1 VSAPSRIVTV
11 PFTLTR
17 AHLDAVERLAARRV
31 AGRGAR
37 VDGWLQCVIQLGLAP
52 LGGVFLY
59 LRLRYRL
66 DLPGT
71 PIAILPPFL
80 IVAGIVAGVILLG
93 SRMAARVPDITLRSR
108 FFRGNG
114 AEMDRDGLTFLGPDS
129 RWQTGWADIGALA
142 RGPSL
147 MVACVGPMYFPIPLS
162 ALGDS
167 AATEAAW
174 QQISAW
180 HDAARAGAAV

>member
-1 VSAPSRIVTV
+1 MPPRIVTA

-17 AHLDAVERLAARRV
+17 AHLDAGERLAAGLI
-31 AGRGAR
+31 ADRGAR
-37 VDGWLQCVIQLGLAP
+37 VDGWLQYVIQLGLAP

-59 LRLRYRL
+59 LLLRYGL

-71 PIAILPPFL
+71 PIAVLPPFL
-80 IVAGIVAGVILLG
+80 IGAGIVAGVILLG
-93 SRMAARVPDITLRSR
+93 SRSAARVPDLSLRSR

-114 AEMDRDGLTFLGPDS
+114 AEMDRVGLTFLGPDS
-129 RWQTGWADIGALA
+129 RWQTGWADIDALA
-142 RGPSL
+142 RGPSV
-147 MVACVGPMYFPIPLS
+147 MVACVGLMYFPIPLS

-167 AATEAAW
+167 AAAEAAW

-180 HDAARAGAAV
+180 HSAARTGATA

>member
-1 VSAPSRIVTV
+1 VPTPPRIVAA

-17 AHLDAVERLAARRV
+17 AHLDAAERLAAGPLADRW
-31 AGRGAR
+31 AR
-37 VDGWLQCVIQLGLAP
+37 VDGWLQYVIQLGLAP

-59 LRLRYRL
+59 LLLRHGTG
-66 DLPGT
+66 LPAA
-71 PIAILPPFL
+71 PVPLLPPFL
-80 IVAGIVAGVILLG
+80 IAAGIVAGVILLG
-93 SRMAARVPDITLRSR
+93 NRTAARVPDITLRSR

-129 RWQTGWADIGALA
+129 RWQTGWADIDALA
-142 RGPSL
+142 RGPSV
-147 MVACVGPMYFPIPLS
+147 MVACVGPMYFPIPQS

-180 HDAARAGAAV
+180 HSAARTGATV